1 MRVYVCRL
9 RAITP
14 ADCRWTRPHPL
25 ARTLDTYNNMT
36 AGSDSSAECRC
47 NAGYAGSNGGTCT
60 ACVAGKYKT
69 APGSAAC
76 TDCPAGT
83 FSPAAAATAS
93 SACSACPA
101 LSSSPAGARVCLCRA
116 SGPGV

>member
-25 ARTLDTYNNMT
+25 AGTLDTYNNMM
-36 AGSDSSAECRC
+36 AGSDSSSDYGC

-83 FSPAAAATAS
+83 FSPATTAS
-93 SACSACPA
+93 IACSACPA
-101 LSSSPAGARVCLCRA
+101 LSFAPAGARVCLCRA
-116 SGPGV
+116 SGSGV